1 MENARWKENL
11 FKKIL
16 KVTQHVSRIG
26 SAMIIL
32 EAELSQEFSNIVDV
46 SQNLKINNRNQL
58 GLCILLVMTT
68 TLSSKL
74 GFSSM
79 LLTLLFVSATLVNL
93 TISQQNMA
101 QTMQKNLFQI
111 CYKSLVSSLDN
122 ASTQAED
129 SGVDEQ

>member
-1 MENARWKENL
+1 MEQARWTEIL
-11 FKKIL
+11 FKKIS
-16 KVTQHVSRIG
+16 KITQRVLRIG
-26 SAMIIL
+26 PAMNNQIIL

-79 LLTLLFVSATLVNL
+79 LLTLLFVTA
-93 TISQQNMA
+93 
-101 QTMQKNLFQI
+101 
-111 CYKSLVSSLDN
+111 SLVYDHFP
-122 ASTQAED
+122 AKYGTVHAEKPFPD
-129 SGVDEQ
+129 LLQEFSIIFGQHTTSDRR